1 VGTVVVVGG
10 GAVVV
15 VGAVVPDAVVVALEL
30 LGAAAGARVPTA
42 KPNAAT
48 AAPRQP

>member
-10 GAVVV
+10 VVVVV
-15 VGAVVPDAVVVALEL
+15 VGAVVPAAVVALEL